1 MFEEGPQGERPE
13 GSAEINSGSLPVRN
27 KVKTMKIGGIC
38 ELLPPPSTSS
48 SKLSPSRGEDN
59 NVFGLTETILPLNS
73 PSAKNTSWWSHHQ
86 MGCSAS
92 HKGLNVQIETAIKL
106 HEQVLNQ
113 STGIGLQQR
122 AQIPSKSQRFIL
134 RVVLV
139 LQFEHIG
146 HNVLRSLCGEV
157 SAVFPSSE
165 LGSAARYKKEV

>member
-73 PSAKNTSWWSHHQ
+73 PSAKKYQLVVTPPNG
-86 MGCSAS
+86 MLC
-92 HKGLNVQIETAIKL
+92 V
-106 HEQVLNQ
+106 
-113 STGIGLQQR
+113 
-122 AQIPSKSQRFIL
+122 SQRP
-134 RVVLV
+134 
-139 LQFEHIG
+139 QCA
-146 HNVLRSLCGEV
+146 N
-157 SAVFPSSE
+157 
-165 LGSAARYKKEV
+165 